1 MKDALGAS
9 PYELLNND
17 VIVFQKSALNVLQN
31 KLVGEAVMSIIRP
44 LLTEKNTKLQ
54 EQHQYVFEV
63 TKNSNK
69 IEIEREIEKRFNVK
83 VKSIRTVIAKGKV
96 ITSMTRRG
104 RFEGRR
110 SDRKKAIVTL
120 MEGYTIDLLGTA

>member
-1 MKDALGAS
+1 MS
-9 PYELLNND
+9 
-17 VIVFQKSALNVLQN
+17 VIV
-31 KLVGEAVMSIIRP
+31 RP

-54 EQHQYVFEV
+54 EHQQYVFEV
-63 TKNSNK
+63 SKDSNK

-83 VKSIRTVIAKGKV
+83 VKSVRTIVVKGKS

-110 SDRKKAIVTL
+110 ANRKKAIITL
-120 MEGYTIDLLGTA
+120 KEGFTIDLLGTA

>member
-1 MKDALGAS
+1 
-9 PYELLNND
+9 
-17 VIVFQKSALNVLQN
+17 
-31 KLVGEAVMSIIRP
+31 MSIIRP

-69 IEIEREIEKRFNVK
+69 IEIEREIEKRFKVK
-83 VKSIRTVIAKGKV
+83 VKSIRTVIVKGKM

-110 SDRKKAIVTL
+110 ADRKKAIVTL